1 MRSTAARTRRYYVP
15 DPRAEAEPRVCDSP
29 GCTEPGA
36 FRAPKSREALDQYW
50 WFCLEH
56 VREYNRAWDYYKG
69 MTPAQIE
76 AELRRDTTWRR
87 PSWPLGRLG
96 ALDEALAD
104 PLGLLAR
111 RRTRPTPPAEEA
123 PPALRR
129 PLAVLGLGWPV
140 AREDVKKRYKA
151 LALAHHP
158 DRHGGSPEAE
168 EKLKEINAA
177 YAAVMRALK
186 PAQG

>member
-1 MRSTAARTRRYYVP
+1 MHSGAARSRRYYAP
-15 DPRAEAEPRVCDSP
+15 DPRAEAEPRLCDSP
-29 GCTEPGA
+29 GCTAPGL
-36 FRAPKSREALDQYW
+36 FRAPKSRDALDQYW

-56 VREYNRAWDYYKG
+56 VREYNRSWDYYRG

-96 ALDEALAD
+96 ALEDAVAD
-104 PLGLLAR
+104 PLGVL
-111 RRTRPTPPAEEA
+111 TRPRPRPQPKRDEA

-129 PLAVLGLGWPV
+129 PLAVLGLDWPV
-140 AREDVKKRYKA
+140 AREDVKKRYKH

-158 DRHGGSPEAE
+158 DRHGGAPEAE

-177 YAAVMRALK
+177 YAAVMRALRT
-186 PAQG
+186 ARE